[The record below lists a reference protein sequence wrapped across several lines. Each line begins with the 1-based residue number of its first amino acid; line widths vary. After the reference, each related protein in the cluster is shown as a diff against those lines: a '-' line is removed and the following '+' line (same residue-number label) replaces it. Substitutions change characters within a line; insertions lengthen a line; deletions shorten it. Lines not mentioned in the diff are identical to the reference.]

1 MSLLSNCWRIQFW
14 KDAQAFI
21 RADTPDVDVTSTYS
35 FGVTA
40 YGAIG
45 YEMQVYGLDVVAVV
59 SVRPLFD
66 GLLSPSPVFLSD
78 VRRDQL

>member
-1 MSLLSNCWRIQFW
+1 MSLLSHCWHIQFW

-21 RADTPDVDVTSTYS
+21 RMDSPDIELTSTYS

-45 YEMQVYGLDVVAVV
+45 YEMQVYGLEVVAVV
-59 SVRPLFD
+59 GIRPVFD
-66 GLLSPSPVFLSD
+66 DLPSPSPVFLSN
-78 VRRDQL
+78 VRREQL